1 MDKISKNRIK
11 NLGQPTRGCDGAGK
25 VLSVSLRKTDPEYG
39 TLVEYSNTTNHKQ
52 TGMSNKMNNP
62 YYLNQ

>member
-1 MDKISKNRIK
+1 MVKISKNWIK
-11 NLGQPTRGCDGAGK
+11 KLGKPTNRP
-25 VLSVSLRKTDPEYG
+25 TDP
-39 TLVEYSNTTNHKQ
+39 TNHKQ